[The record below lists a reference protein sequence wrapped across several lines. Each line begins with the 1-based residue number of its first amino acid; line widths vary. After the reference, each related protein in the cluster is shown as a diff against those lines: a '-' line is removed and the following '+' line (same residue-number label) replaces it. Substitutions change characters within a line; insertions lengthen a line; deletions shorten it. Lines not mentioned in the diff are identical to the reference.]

1 MCARTNEVLEPITF
15 DLVYR
20 TVFQAHKASDSGCT
34 DVNLCQEMSVSDKC
48 TVMLLGFV
56 GKNTVRIVC
65 CMHVVAILQVSYMP
79 DDTFKFSFLHGN

>member
-56 GKNTVRIVC
+56 GKNTRKNCLLYARCSHIT
-65 CMHVVAILQVSYMP
+65 I
-79 DDTFKFSFLHGN
+79 FLYA